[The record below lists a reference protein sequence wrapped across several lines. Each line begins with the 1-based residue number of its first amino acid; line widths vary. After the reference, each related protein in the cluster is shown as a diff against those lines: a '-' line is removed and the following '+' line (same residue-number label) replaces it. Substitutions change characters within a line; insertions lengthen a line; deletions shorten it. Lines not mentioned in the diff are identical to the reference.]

1 MIKYVASNLAKSTL
15 DLDISASAT
24 SITLKAGDGAL
35 FPDEFPFLLKFEKFV
50 SSAVTKREIVKVT
63 WKSGDTLSI
72 VRAWEN
78 CPVSDTAQAQTKTAQ
93 SFSKFDSVTLIVT
106 AQTWRE
112 VQDEVESLW
121 TNKLNKNWGLRI
133 GMTANKIMS
142 TDPSGNEAYINPGSL
157 WAPTWSITMYCGATA
172 PTLYLMCDWSAVSR
186 TLYADLFAVIG
197 LTYGS
202 WDGTTTFNLPNM
214 KGRVPVG
221 LDATQTEFNTIW
233 KTGGAKTH
241 TLSINEMPTHHHSIK
256 NQWDY
261 GWSSARGIQTWSDS
275 SYGWY
280 TELNPGWIP
289 YIQDTGG
296 GQAHNNLQPYM
307 TFNFIIKT

>member
-78 CPVSDTAQAQTKTAQ
+78 CPASDTAQAQTKTAQ
-93 SFSKFDSVTLIVT
+93 SFSKYDSVTLIVT

-112 VQDEVESLW
+112 VQDEVENLW
-121 TNKLNKNWGLRI
+121 ANKLNKNWGLRI
-133 GMTANKIMS
+133 WMTANKIMS

-157 WAPTWSITMYCGATA
+157 WAPTWSVTMYCWATA

-197 LTYGS
+197 VTYGS
-202 WDGTTTFNLPNM
+202 GNGSTTFNLPNM
-214 KGRVPVG
+214 KWRVPVG
-221 LDATQTEFNTIW
+221 LDATQTEFDTMW
-233 KTGGAKTH
+233 ETWGEKTH
-241 TLSINEMPTHHHSIK
+241 QLTVNEMPSHRHSIK
-256 NQWDY
+256 LDAGGAWNY
-261 GWSSARGIQTWSDS
+261 WSISNSSYWTSNSWYSDS
-275 SYGWY
+275 SA
-280 TELNPGWIP
+280 TIP
-289 YIQDTGG
+289 WLSNTGG
-296 GQAHNNLQPYM
+296 DQAHNNLQPYM